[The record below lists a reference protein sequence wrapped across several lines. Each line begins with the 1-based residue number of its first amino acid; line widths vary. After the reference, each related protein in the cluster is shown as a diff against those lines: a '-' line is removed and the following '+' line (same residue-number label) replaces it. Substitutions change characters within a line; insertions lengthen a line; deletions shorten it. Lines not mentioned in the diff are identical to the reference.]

1 MGNFKT
7 TNTLLAMTREDYLLR
22 RIAEASA
29 YEAVAVQG
37 GLDADDVEVAHE
49 VALRAAAIAVAHMVN
64 EGDGLAALKAERDHF
79 KEVAM
84 RLSGMEPPRP
94 IVIQPRINTEKPQ

>member
-1 MGNFKT
+1 VSAFKT
-7 TNTLLAMTREDYLLR
+7 TGTLLAATREDFLLR

-29 YEAVAVQG
+29 VEAMQACG
-37 GLDADDVEVAHE
+37 SIDPAHATEDAYE
-49 VALRAAAIAVAHMVN
+49 VALRAASIAVARMMN

-79 KEVAM
+79 KEVAI

-94 IVIQPRINTEKPQ
+94 ILISARINTEKE

>member
-1 MGNFKT
+1 MTGFKT
-7 TNTLLAMTREDYLLR
+7 TGTLLAATNNDFLLR

-29 YEAVAVQG
+29 YEAMQAYG
-37 GLDADDVEVAHE
+37 SIDPAHATEDAHE
-49 VALRAAAIAVAHMVN
+49 VALRAAAIAVARMMN

-94 IVIQPRINTEKPQ
+94 IVIQPRINTEKS